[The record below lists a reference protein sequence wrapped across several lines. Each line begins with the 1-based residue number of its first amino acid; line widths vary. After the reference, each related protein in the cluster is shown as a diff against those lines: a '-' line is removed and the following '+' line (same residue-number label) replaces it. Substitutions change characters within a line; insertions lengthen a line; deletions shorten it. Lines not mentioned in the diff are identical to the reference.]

1 MECKKFKIKNNYDSY
16 GDLHKI
22 ESLEIVEDCNE
33 QYTKSDD
40 DNDQKIYYTCTKN
53 FCFIP
58 CPCHPCSSQK
68 RQCTDH
74 NIKHIDTF
82 NEKDDAISIRSSD
95 HFCRDKTFLLS
106 SYILKYPGIPK
117 NCIQCKRD
125 LLHHKCYHLDFHGAC
140 KFCKFYQYKMFP
152 TTIQELYE
160 RKVKEEMWY
169 KSVCPFCDKKFTEPN
184 TKKRHIEMHH
194 MNKKL
199 PCEKCEKSFQCK
211 QSLEY
216 HYLTTHQKKTTL
228 YFACEVCE
236 KTFITKIGLNN
247 HMKFKHTENFEQN
260 VCDICEAKF
269 KHEKYLKAHKLHV
282 HGLDQKTE
290 DYWQD
295 IPRKLYECETCNTK
309 FMRKADL
316 KVHICSL
323 SISSRQ
329 RIFLSV
335 ISAMQNSNITRI

>member
-1 MECKKFKIKNNYDSY
+1 
-16 GDLHKI
+16 
-22 ESLEIVEDCNE
+22 
-33 QYTKSDD
+33 
-40 DNDQKIYYTCTKN
+40 
-53 FCFIP
+53 
-58 CPCHPCSSQK
+58 
-68 RQCTDH
+68 
-74 NIKHIDTF
+74 
-82 NEKDDAISIRSSD
+82 
-95 HFCRDKTFLLS
+95 
-106 SYILKYPGIPK
+106 
-117 NCIQCKRD
+117 
-125 LLHHKCYHLDFHGAC
+125 
-140 KFCKFYQYKMFP
+140 MFP

-199 PCEKCEKSFQCK
+199 PCKKCEKSFQGK

-295 IPRKLYECETCNTK
+295 IPRKVYECETCNTK

-316 KVHICSL
+316 KVHMQSKHIKSPEDIFKCDKCNAEFKYNKNLKRHWLEKHGKEMNNFNCPDCGKVFIHKRNMERHQL
-323 SISSRQ
+323 SHKKK
-329 RIFLSV
+329 
-335 ISAMQNSNITRI
+335 